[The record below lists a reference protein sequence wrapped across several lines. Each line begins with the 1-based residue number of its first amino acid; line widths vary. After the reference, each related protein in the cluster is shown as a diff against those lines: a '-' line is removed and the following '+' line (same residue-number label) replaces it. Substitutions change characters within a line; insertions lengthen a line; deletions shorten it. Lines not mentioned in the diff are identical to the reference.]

1 MTTLQL
7 SFDDNL
13 VTALSMATRKLGW
26 TQAEFI
32 SKSLWS
38 SIDRLDI
45 MLKEKKHQLGYQ
57 NQPVESG
64 EFDVW
69 EDEQAWGDA

>member
-1 MTTLQL
+1 MKTLQL

-13 VTALSMATRKLGW
+13 VAALDMATQKLGW

-32 SKSLWS
+32 RKSLWS
-38 SIDRLDI
+38 SIERLDI
-45 MLKEKKHQLGYQ
+45 MLKEKKHRLGYR

-64 EFDVW
+64 EFDIW
-69 EDEQAWGDA
+69 EDEQAWGSA